1 MSQPLSR
8 VAVTDFPSLTPNR
21 EPEDHMSVH
30 PFQPARHPDV
40 EAPPIYEDD
49 DADDGFDP
57 NVDDLDETLARFG
70 SVGPANR
77 SAHRVI
83 NTSVLAAL
91 TGYPTYVCEE
101 FHHALFTLLEDVG
114 DFDGLLATPLV
125 CVGRA
130 DVFDVAREWLAANP
144 PVDVDAM
151 LAARGDGE
159 TDDHLWSRIN
169 AAIDAHSLA
178 LAAAAG
184 SNPSLTLGS
193 IDAISDVIDDRMI
206 EIALSTMPEQVI
218 ALTRVAFELIARLP
232 ESVVITGGASRA
244 TCLTRDTFDGWQS

>member
-1 MSQPLSR
+1 MSQPLGK
-8 VAVTDFPSLTPNR
+8 VAVTDFPSSTPNR

-30 PFQPARHPDV
+30 HLTPRRHP
-40 EAPPIYEDD
+40 EGTRPPIIEDEG
-49 DADDGFDP
+49 ADDRFDP
-57 NVDDLDETLARFG
+57 DVDDLDETLKRFG

-77 SAHRVI
+77 RAHCVI
-83 NTSVLAAL
+83 NASVLATI
-91 TGYPTYVCEE
+91 TGYPTFVCEE

-114 DFDGLLATPLV
+114 DVDGLLTTPLV
-125 CVGRA
+125 CVGRSDRLEA
-130 DVFDVAREWLAANP
+130 ARQWLAAHP

-169 AAIDAHSLA
+169 AAVDAHSLA

-193 IDAISDVIDDRMI
+193 IDAISDVIADRVF
-206 EIALSTMPEQVI
+206 EIARSTMPAQI
-218 ALTRVAFELIARLP
+218 ITLTRVALHLIARLP
-232 ESVVITGGASRA
+232 DTVVVTGGANTA
-244 TCLTRDTFDGWQS
+244 TCLTRDTFAGWQS